1 MIPRTPMSSA
11 RTADNRYGRS
21 RRRVAL
27 AAGLAGVIAAM
38 SITFADPVSPLAV
51 TFLGLIA
58 LAVLSLAAG
67 QLYALMLTVRAV
79 RQMGETLNRFERD
92 IRPIVENVNAM
103 SVEAKR
109 AAVLA
114 TAQVER
120 ADRLLTDVSRRV
132 EDTAGIVQRAILAP
146 ARDGM
151 ALFQGIKAA
160 LLAFRDLKSR
170 PRRSPN
176 MGPVPRAVPDPG
188 DDDHASFIG

>member
-1 MIPRTPMSSA
+1 
-11 RTADNRYGRS
+11 
-21 RRRVAL
+21 
-27 AAGLAGVIAAM
+27 
-38 SITFADPVSPLAV
+38 
-51 TFLGLIA
+51 
-58 LAVLSLAAG
+58 
-67 QLYALMLTVRAV
+67 
-79 RQMGETLNRFERD
+79 MGETLNRFERD

>member
-1 MIPRTPMSSA
+1 M
-11 RTADNRYGRS
+11 
-21 RRRVAL
+21 
-27 AAGLAGVIAAM
+27 
-38 SITFADPVSPLAV
+38 SPLAV

-109 AAVLA
+109 AAALA

-132 EDTAGIVQRAILAP
+132 DDTVGIVQRSILAP

-151 ALFQGIKAA
+151 AIFQGIKAA
-160 LLAFRDLKSR
+160 LLSFRDFKSR
-170 PRRSPN
+170 SRRSSN